1 MKRRINLNEVT
12 QREPIKVDTEIQPSI
27 LELPEEEVVSSTPFK
42 LHIEVYRKPVGYDIY
57 GRIEGEVELICSRCN
72 KKFKEKIKKS
82 FYYQLMPTSEISGGE
97 IKAADLD
104 IKFSDKDVLDL
115 AEVVSEQILLSIP
128 IKPLCDEL
136 CEVPE
141 FSVEEEEKVMEKET
155 DKRWE
160 KLKALRDKLKEK
172 EK

>member
-1 MKRRINLNEVT
+1 MMKRRINLNEVT
-12 QREPIKVDTEIQPSI
+12 EKEPIKVDTEIQPSI

-57 GRIEGEVELICSRCN
+57 GRIEGEVELVCSRCN

-104 IKFSDKDVLDL
+104 IKFSDNDVLDL
-115 AEVVSEQILLSIP
+115 AEVVKEQILLNLP
-128 IKPLCDEL
+128 VKPLCNEF
-136 CEVPE
+136 CEVPKISAE
-141 FSVEEEEKVMEKET
+141 NEETVEKNA

>member
-12 QREPIKVDTEIQPSI
+12 EKEPIKVDTEIQPAI

-57 GRIEGEVELICSRCN
+57 GRIEGEVELVCSRCN

-104 IKFSDKDVLDL
+104 IKFSDNDVLDL
-115 AEVVSEQILLSIP
+115 AEVVKEQILLNLP
-128 IKPLCDEL
+128 
-136 CEVPE
+136 V
-141 FSVEEEEKVMEKET
+141 
-155 DKRWE
+155 
-160 KLKALRDKLKEK
+160 
-172 EK
+172 

>member
-12 QREPIKVDTEIQPSI
+12 QREPIKVDTEIQPAI

-42 LHIEVYRKPVGYDIY
+42 LHIEVYRKPVGYDVY
-57 GRIEGEVELICSRCN
+57 GKIEGEVELVCGRCN
-72 KKFKEKIKKS
+72 KKFKEKIKKN
-82 FYYQLMPTSEISGGE
+82 FYYQLMPASEISGGE

-104 IKFSDKDVLDL
+104 IKFSDNDVLDL
-115 AEVVSEQILLSIP
+115 AEVVKEQILLNLP
-128 IKPLCDEL
+128 VKPLCNEL

-141 FSVEEEEKVMEKET
+141 ISVDKEEVIEKKV

-160 KLKALRDKLKEK
+160 KLKELRDKLKEK

>member
-1 MKRRINLNEVT
+1 MKRRINLNEIT
-12 QREPIKVDTEIQPSI
+12 QKEPIKVDTEIQPTI
-27 LELPEEEVVSSTPFK
+27 LDLPEEDVVSSTPFK

-57 GRIEGEVELICSRCN
+57 GRIEGEVDLICSRCS
-72 KKFKEKIKKS
+72 KRFKEKIKKS
-82 FYYQLMPTSEISGGE
+82 FYYPLMPTSEISGGE

-104 IKFSDKDVLDL
+104 IKFSDSEFLDL
-115 AEVVSEQILLSIP
+115 AEVVREQILLSIP

-136 CEVPE
+136 CEVPR
-141 FSVEEEEKVMEKET
+141 FSGEEEEKVTEKEI

-160 KLKALRDKLKEK
+160 KLKALIDKLKEK

>member
-1 MKRRINLNEVT
+1 MMKRRINLNEVT

-27 LELPEEEVVSSTPFK
+27 LELPKEEVVSSTPFK
-42 LHIEVYRKPVGYDIY
+42 LHIEVYKKPVGYDIY
-57 GRIEGEVELICSRCN
+57 GKIEGEVELICSRCN
-72 KKFKEKIKKS
+72 RKFKEKIKKN

-104 IKFSDKDVLDL
+104 IKFSDNDILDL
-115 AEVVSEQILLSIP
+115 AEVVKEQILLNLP

-136 CEVPE
+136 CEVPGL
-141 FSVEEEEKVMEKET
+141 SVEKEEVTEKET